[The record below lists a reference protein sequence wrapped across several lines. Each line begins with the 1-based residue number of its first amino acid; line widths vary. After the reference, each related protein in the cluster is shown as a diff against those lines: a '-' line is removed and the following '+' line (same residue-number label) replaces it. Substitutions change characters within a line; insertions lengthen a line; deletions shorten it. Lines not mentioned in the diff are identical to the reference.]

1 MLIVVVCAYCV
12 QRTTQRRCTVRIFV
26 VSTSHADKRTL
37 ELIHSLPGNPLQ
49 VKPTTM
55 SSTIDTNIQPRNGR
69 RFSLFSSQKVGVVDE
84 VEVHRPKDK
93 SPSPKQNPQRRRK
106 SLVDALN
113 HLACKLDLE
122 DEVVDSSDDEA
133 ETEARLKVASR
144 QQSVPNKQQRRSSL
158 PLSLGNNMPSIRR
171 MSSGGVAMNSSST
184 KAADYKRTITSST
197 ADMTSD
203 DDRAFE
209 PTAADSAE
217 SLFDSDERFKCVD
230 GFITLTSDSDEG
242 GQMKQQRGH
251 RGPIRRRSLVDLA
264 NLVVQGEKE

>member
-1 MLIVVVCAYCV
+1 
-12 QRTTQRRCTVRIFV
+12 
-26 VSTSHADKRTL
+26 
-37 ELIHSLPGNPLQ
+37 
-49 VKPTTM
+49 M

-69 RFSLFSSQKVGVVDE
+69 RFSLFSSQNVGVVDE
-84 VEVHRPKDK
+84 IESRRPNDK
-93 SPSPKQNPQRRRK
+93 PPPSMQNHQRRRR

-113 HLACKLDLE
+113 DLACKLDLE

-133 ETEARLKVASR
+133 EDRPKVVSR
-144 QQSVPNKQQRRSSL
+144 QQSLPNEQRRRSSL

-171 MSSGGVAMNSSST
+171 MSSEGVVSNTSST
-184 KAADYKRTITSST
+184 KAIDYRRTITSST
-197 ADMTSD
+197 AEMTSD
-203 DDRAFE
+203 DDKAAE
-209 PTAADSAE
+209 PTATDSAE

-242 GQMKQQRGH
+242 GQMQQQRGH